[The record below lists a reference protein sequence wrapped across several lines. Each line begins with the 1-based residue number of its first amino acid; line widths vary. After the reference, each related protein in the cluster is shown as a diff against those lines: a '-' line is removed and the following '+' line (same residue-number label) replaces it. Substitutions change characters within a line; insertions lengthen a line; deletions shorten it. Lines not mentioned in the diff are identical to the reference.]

1 MFQVDEIIVYGKQ
14 GVCKIV
20 AKGKL
25 DMSMIDKNKEYY
37 TLVPCKEKKSVI
49 YAPVENNKTV
59 MRHVLTPEEVN
70 SLLKEIPTLKEIG
83 VENERER
90 ESCYKEILRSC
101 NCRELIRIL
110 KTLYLRKQSRI
121 ENGKKITAVDERYF
135 HLAEE
140 QLYGEL
146 SFVLGKTKDEILKE
160 ICWE

>member
-1 MFQVDEIIVYGKQ
+1 MFLVDEIIVYGKQ

-70 SLLKEIPTLKEIG
+70 SLLKEIPTLKEIR

-90 ESCYKEILRSC
+90 ESCYKEILGSC

-135 HLAEE
+135 YLAEE